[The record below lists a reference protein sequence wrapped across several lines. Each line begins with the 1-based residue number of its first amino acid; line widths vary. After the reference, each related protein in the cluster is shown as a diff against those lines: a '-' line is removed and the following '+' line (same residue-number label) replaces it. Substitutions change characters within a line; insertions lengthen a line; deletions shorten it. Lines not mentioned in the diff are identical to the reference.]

1 MFYDVLRLTRSDA
14 APIRDGRPVANPDV
28 FRPPP
33 PSKSP
38 RSSDGRRVAFK
49 EATEDIDAYGSS
61 PKLGAQRSATPPG
74 NKQSKWQPLS
84 SVDPNPIADNDPFS
98 LGDSED
104 EREVKD
110 KAAGQGKGEEGKEG
124 QGEGGEDA
132 ERLRKAAAE
141 AMSES
146 LVEGKQGEAGSKS

>member
-1 MFYDVLRLTRSDA
+1 MTHSNIYQ
-14 APIRDGRPVANPDV
+14 
-28 FRPPP
+28 PPP

-38 RSSDGRRVAFK
+38 KPSDGRRVAFK
-49 EATEDIDAYGSS
+49 ETTEDIDAYNSS
-61 PKLGAQRSATPPG
+61 PKMGAARAGTPPG

-84 SVDPNPIADNDPFS
+84 SVDPNPIADNDPFT

-104 EREVKD
+104 EREAKD
-110 KAAGQGKGEEGKEG
+110 KDKGAGGAQDK
-124 QGEGGEDA
+124 GEDA

-141 AMSES
+141 AMADS

>member
-1 MFYDVLRLTRSDA
+1 M
-14 APIRDGRPVANPDV
+14 
-28 FRPPP
+28 
-33 PSKSP
+33 
-38 RSSDGRRVAFK
+38 AFK
-49 EATEDIDAYGSS
+49 ETTEDIDTYGSS

-104 EREVKD
+104 ERDVKD
-110 KAAGQGKGEEGKEG
+110 KVSGPGAGQGKGDEGKE
-124 QGEGGEDA
+124 GEGGEDA
-132 ERLRKAAAE
+132 ERMRKAAAE
-141 AMSES
+141 AMSDS

>member
-1 MFYDVLRLTRSDA
+1 M
-14 APIRDGRPVANPDV
+14 
-28 FRPPP
+28 
-33 PSKSP
+33 
-38 RSSDGRRVAFK
+38 AFK

-110 KAAGQGKGEEGKEG
+110 KAAGQGKGEDGGKEGQGQG

-146 LVEGKQGEAGSKS
+146 LVEGKQGEAGGKS

>member
-1 MFYDVLRLTRSDA
+1 MRLTRPDA
-14 APIRDGRPVANPDV
+14 APIRDGRPPANSDV

-110 KAAGQGKGEEGKEG
+110 KAAGQGKGEDGGKEGQGQG

-146 LVEGKQGEAGSKS
+146 LVEGKQGEAGGKS